1 MVGPIPAK
9 WGRIGICYRREE
21 TAYPAGW
28 LYDRLV
34 DHFGGEHVVKDID
47 AVQLCDDFPDM
58 IANAVGS
65 CDVLLVLIGDRWLT
79 ITDAQG
85 RRRLENPDDFVRLE
99 LEAALTRNIRLIPV
113 LVNGASM
120 PEPADLPASLVNLVG
135 GPALALS
142 PGRFA
147 VDTSRLLK
155 VLDTT
160 LAEEPGALDREP

>member
-21 TAYPAGW
+21 TAYSAGW

-34 DHFGGEHVVKDID
+34 DHFGEEQVVTID
-47 AVQLCDDFPDM
+47 PVEPGDDVPDV

-65 CDVLLVLIGDRWLT
+65 CDVLLVLIGDGWLT

-135 GPALALS
+135 GPALVLS
-142 PGRFA
+142 PGRLA

>member
-1 MVGPIPAK
+1 
-9 WGRIGICYRREE
+9 
-21 TAYPAGW
+21 
-28 LYDRLV
+28 
-34 DHFGGEHVVKDID
+34 
-47 AVQLCDDFPDM
+47 
-58 IANAVGS
+58 
-65 CDVLLVLIGDRWLT
+65 
-79 ITDAQG
+79 
-85 RRRLENPDDFVRLE
+85 VRLE

-135 GPALALS
+135 GPALVLS
-142 PGRFA
+142 PGRLA